1 MTRTWLAC
9 AVLSL
14 AFGCVSAVPHV
25 NNRSG
30 LKLAQA
36 PSNNHQFSEVVV
48 TTDEERGELTVFG
61 RVRHL
66 HEQCKEEG
74 HVDLT
79 VEDAQGAVWYAGS
92 VPIVERG
99 GRRGWY
105 GASFRARIPGVL
117 PSPGEL
123 RLAFDDA
130 SCTAWFDCGNNRAEK
145 RQGASWER
153 GARPETRP

>member
-1 MTRTWLAC
+1 MNRKWMAC
-9 AVLSL
+9 TLVSV

-25 NNRSG
+25 NNRS
-30 LKLAQA
+30 KLPVALT

-48 TTDEERGELTVFG
+48 TTDEERGELVLFG

-66 HEQCKEEG
+66 HDPCKEEG

-79 VEDAQGAVWYAGS
+79 VEDAQGSVWHAAS
-92 VPIVERG
+92 IPIVERG

-117 PSPGEL
+117 PNPGQL

-130 SCTAWFDCGNNRAEK
+130 SCTALFDCGNNRALK
-145 RQGASWER
+145 R
-153 GARPETRP
+153 